1 MKEKKTKVCMIVQ
14 DKMVKGGIAAVI
26 SGYYGSKLEQDYDMI
41 YVESYKDGG
50 KLTKLFKGICGYFH
64 FAKVLLRDRPD
75 IVHMHSSFGP
85 SFYRSL
91 PFIYMASWAKK
102 PMINH
107 IHGSEFDKFYTNAS
121 EQKKRLVRKAWGE
134 CDRFIVLSESWKERF
149 SEVIPTEKMTVIE
162 NYSIVKGKIGRSC
175 CHNQVLFLG
184 AINQM
189 KGCYDMVDVIKRVAE
204 VVPDIKMVVAGAGEI
219 EQVKAKAAAE
229 GAAEYFVFPGWVRRE
244 QKERLLEESDVFF
257 LPSYTEGM
265 PMSVLDAM
273 GYGLP
278 IVTTNV
284 GGIPRIVHE
293 GKNGFMCE
301 PGNTAG
307 FAEAITQILTESNM
321 RKNMG
326 KHSLAIVKG
335 HYSLENHLE
344 EIGKVYQLYGREE
357 KGNE

>member
-1 MKEKKTKVCMIVQ
+1 MQKKTKVCMIVQ
-14 DKMVKGGIAAVI
+14 NKMVKGGIAAVV

-64 FAKVLLRDRPD
+64 FAKVLLVDRPD

-91 PFIYMASWAKK
+91 PFIYMSSWAKK
-102 PMINH
+102 PMIDH
-107 IHGSEFDKFYTNAS
+107 IHGSEFDKLYTNAS
-121 EQKKRLVRKAWGE
+121 ERKKKLVRKAWGK
-134 CDRFIVLSESWKERF
+134 CNRFIVLSESWKERF
-149 SEVIPTEKMTVIE
+149 SEVIPNEKMTVIE
-162 NYSIVKGKIGRSC
+162 NYSIVKDGINRSQ
-175 CHNQVLFLG
+175 CHNQVLLLG

-219 EQVKAKAAAE
+219 EQVKSKAIAE
-229 GAAEYFVFPGWVRRE
+229 GVAEHFAFPGWVRGE
-244 QKERLLEESDVFF
+244 QKEKLLKESDVFF

-278 IVTTNV
+278 IVASNV

-293 GKNGFMCE
+293 GENGFMRE
-301 PGNTAG
+301 PGDTAG
-307 FAEAITQILTESNM
+307 FAEAIIQIMTSDAM
-321 RKNMG
+321 RINMG
-326 KHSLAIVKG
+326 KQSMEIVKER
-335 HYSLENHLE
+335 YSLEKHIELLE
-344 EIGKVYQLYGREE
+344 NVYVLMQ
-357 KGNE
+357 

>member
-1 MKEKKTKVCMIVQ
+1 MQKKTRVCMIVQ
-14 DKMVKGGIAAVI
+14 NKMVKGGIAAVV

-64 FAKVLLRDRPD
+64 FAKVLLVDRPEL
-75 IVHMHSSFGP
+75 VHMHSSFGP

-107 IHGSEFDKFYTNAS
+107 IHGSEFDKLYTNAS
-121 EQKKRLVRKAWGE
+121 ERKKRLVRKAWGK
-134 CDRFIVLSESWKERF
+134 CTRFIVLSESWKERF
-149 SEVIPTEKMTVIE
+149 SEVIPVEKMTVIE
-162 NYSIVKGKIGRSC
+162 NYSVVKEGIDRSQC
-175 CHNQVLFLG
+175 RNQVLFLG

-189 KGCYDMVDVIKRVAE
+189 KGCYDMVDVIKRVAK
-204 VVPDIKMVVAGAGEI
+204 VVPNVKMVVAGDGEI
-219 EQVKAKAAAE
+219 EQVKAKVEAE
-229 GAAEYFVFPGWVRRE
+229 GLTEHFAFPGWVRGE

-278 IVTTNV
+278 IVATNV

-293 GKNGFMCE
+293 GENGFMRE
-301 PGNTAG
+301 PGDTAG
-307 FAEAITQILTESNM
+307 FADALIQILTDNALRSNFGEESL
-321 RKNMG
+321 K
-326 KHSLAIVKG
+326 IVKSR
-335 HYSLENHLE
+335 YSLEKHIESLE
-344 EIGKVYQLYGREE
+344 KVYRLLL
-357 KGNE
+357 

>member
-1 MKEKKTKVCMIVQ
+1 MQKKTKVCMIVQ
-14 DKMVKGGIAAVI
+14 NKMVKGGIAAVV
-26 SGYYGSKLEQDYDMI
+26 SGYYGSKLERDYDMI

-64 FAKVLLRDRPD
+64 FVKVLLVDRPD

-91 PFIYMASWAKK
+91 PFIYMSSWAKK

-107 IHGSEFDKFYTNAS
+107 IHGSEFDKLYTNAS
-121 EQKKRLVRKAWGE
+121 ERKKKLVRKAWGK
-134 CDRFIVLSESWKERF
+134 CNRFIVLSESWKERF
-149 SEVIPTEKMTVIE
+149 SEVIPNEKMTVIE
-162 NYSIVKGKIGRSC
+162 NYSIVKDGINRSQ

-189 KGCYDMVDVIKRVAE
+189 KGCYDMVDVTKRVAE

-219 EQVKAKAAAE
+219 EQVKSKAIAE
-229 GAAEYFVFPGWVRRE
+229 GVAEHFAFPGWVRGE
-244 QKERLLEESDVFF
+244 QKEKLLKESDVFF

-278 IVTTNV
+278 IVASNV
-284 GGIPRIVHE
+284 GGIPRLVHE
-293 GKNGFMCE
+293 GENGFMRE
-301 PGNTAG
+301 PGDTAG
-307 FAEAITQILTESNM
+307 FAEAIIQIMTSDAM
-321 RKNMG
+321 RINMG
-326 KHSLAIVKG
+326 KQSMEIVKER
-335 HYSLENHLE
+335 YSLEKHIELLE
-344 EIGKVYQLYGREE
+344 NVYVLMQ
-357 KGNE
+357 

>member
-1 MKEKKTKVCMIVQ
+1 MQKKTKVCMIVQ
-14 DKMVKGGIAAVI
+14 NKMVKGGIAAVV

-64 FAKVLLRDRPD
+64 FAKVLLVDRPD

-91 PFIYMASWAKK
+91 PFIYMSSWAKK
-102 PMINH
+102 PMIDH
-107 IHGSEFDKFYTNAS
+107 IHGSEFDKLYTNAS
-121 EQKKRLVRKAWGE
+121 ERKKKLVRKAWGK
-134 CDRFIVLSESWKERF
+134 CNRFIVLSESWKERF
-149 SEVIPTEKMTVIE
+149 SEVIPNEKMTVIE
-162 NYSIVKGKIGRSC
+162 NYSIVKDGINRSQ
-175 CHNQVLFLG
+175 CHNQVWFLG

-219 EQVKAKAAAE
+219 EQVKSKAIAE
-229 GAAEYFVFPGWVRRE
+229 GVAEHFAFPGWVRGE
-244 QKERLLEESDVFF
+244 QKEKLLKESDVFF

-278 IVTTNV
+278 IVASNV

-293 GKNGFMCE
+293 GENGFMRE
-301 PGNTAG
+301 PGDTAG
-307 FAEAITQILTESNM
+307 FAEAIIQIMTSDAM
-321 RKNMG
+321 RINMG
-326 KHSLAIVKG
+326 KQSMEIVKER
-335 HYSLENHLE
+335 YSLEKHIELLE
-344 EIGKVYQLYGREE
+344 NVYVLMQ
-357 KGNE
+357 

>member
-1 MKEKKTKVCMIVQ
+1 MIVQ
-14 DKMVKGGIAAVI
+14 NKMVKGGIAAVV

-64 FAKVLLRDRPD
+64 FAKVLLVDRPD

-91 PFIYMASWAKK
+91 PFIYMSSWAKK
-102 PMINH
+102 PMIDH
-107 IHGSEFDKFYTNAS
+107 IHGSEFDKLYTNAS
-121 EQKKRLVRKAWGE
+121 ERKKKLVRKAWGK
-134 CDRFIVLSESWKERF
+134 CNRFIVLSESWKERF
-149 SEVIPTEKMTVIE
+149 SEVIPNEKMTVIE
-162 NYSIVKGKIGRSC
+162 NYSIVKDGINRSQ

-219 EQVKAKAAAE
+219 EQVKSKAIAE
-229 GAAEYFVFPGWVRRE
+229 GVAEHFAFPGWVRGE
-244 QKERLLEESDVFF
+244 QKEKLLKESDVFF

-278 IVTTNV
+278 IVASNV

-293 GKNGFMCE
+293 GENGFMRE
-301 PGNTAG
+301 PGDTAG
-307 FAEAITQILTESNM
+307 FAEAIIQIMTSDAM
-321 RKNMG
+321 RINMG
-326 KHSLAIVKG
+326 KQSMEIVKER
-335 HYSLENHLE
+335 YSLEKHIELLE
-344 EIGKVYQLYGREE
+344 NVYVLMQ
-357 KGNE
+357 

>member
-1 MKEKKTKVCMIVQ
+1 MQKKTKVCMIVQ
-14 DKMVKGGIAAVI
+14 NKMVKGGIAAVV
-26 SGYYGSKLEQDYDMI
+26 SGYYGSKLERDYDMI

-64 FAKVLLRDRPD
+64 FVKVLLVDRPD

-91 PFIYMASWAKK
+91 PFIYMSSWAKK

-107 IHGSEFDKFYTNAS
+107 IHGSEFDKLYTNAS
-121 EQKKRLVRKAWGE
+121 ARKKKLVRKAWGK
-134 CDRFIVLSESWKERF
+134 CNRFIVLSESWKERF
-149 SEVIPTEKMTVIE
+149 SEVIPNEKMTVIE
-162 NYSIVKGKIGRSC
+162 NYSIVKDGINRSQ

-189 KGCYDMVDVIKRVAE
+189 KGCYDMVDVTKRVAE

-219 EQVKAKAAAE
+219 EQVKSKAIAE
-229 GAAEYFVFPGWVRRE
+229 GVAEHFAFPGWVRGE
-244 QKERLLEESDVFF
+244 QKEKLLKESDVFF

-278 IVTTNV
+278 IVASNV
-284 GGIPRIVHE
+284 GGIPRLVHE
-293 GKNGFMCE
+293 GENGFMRE
-301 PGNTAG
+301 PGDTAG
-307 FAEAITQILTESNM
+307 FAEAIIQIMTSDAM
-321 RKNMG
+321 RINMG
-326 KHSLAIVKG
+326 KQSMEIVKER
-335 HYSLENHLE
+335 YSLEKHIELLE
-344 EIGKVYQLYGREE
+344 NVYVLMQ
-357 KGNE
+357 

>member
-1 MKEKKTKVCMIVQ
+1 MQKKTKVCMIVQ
-14 DKMVKGGIAAVI
+14 NKMVKGGIAAVV
-26 SGYYGSKLEQDYDMI
+26 SGYYGSKLERDYDMI

-64 FAKVLLRDRPD
+64 FVKVLLVDRPD

-91 PFIYMASWAKK
+91 PFIYMSFWAKK

-107 IHGSEFDKFYTNAS
+107 IHGSEFDKLYTNAS
-121 EQKKRLVRKAWGE
+121 ERKKKLVRKAWGK
-134 CDRFIVLSESWKERF
+134 CNRFIVLSESWKERF
-149 SEVIPTEKMTVIE
+149 SEVIPNEKMTVIE
-162 NYSIVKGKIGRSC
+162 NYSIVKDGINRSQ

-189 KGCYDMVDVIKRVAE
+189 KGCYDMVDVTKRIAE

-219 EQVKAKAAAE
+219 EQVKSKAIAE
-229 GAAEYFVFPGWVRRE
+229 GVAEHFAFPGWVRGE
-244 QKERLLEESDVFF
+244 QKEKLLKESDVFF

-278 IVTTNV
+278 IVASNV

-293 GKNGFMCE
+293 GENGFMRE
-301 PGNTAG
+301 PGDTAG
-307 FAEAITQILTESNM
+307 FAEAIIQIMTSDAM
-321 RKNMG
+321 RINMG
-326 KHSLAIVKG
+326 KQSMEIVKER
-335 HYSLENHLE
+335 YSLEKHIELLE
-344 EIGKVYQLYGREE
+344 NVYVLMQ
-357 KGNE
+357 

>member
-1 MKEKKTKVCMIVQ
+1 MQKKTKVCMIVQ
-14 DKMVKGGIAAVI
+14 NKMVKGGIAAVV
-26 SGYYGSKLEQDYDMI
+26 SGYYGSKLERDYDMI

-64 FAKVLLRDRPD
+64 FVKVLLVDRPD

-91 PFIYMASWAKK
+91 PFIYMSSWAKK

-107 IHGSEFDKFYTNAS
+107 IHGSEFDKLYTNAS
-121 EQKKRLVRKAWGE
+121 ERKKKLVRKAWGK
-134 CDRFIVLSESWKERF
+134 CNRFIVLSESWKERF
-149 SEVIPTEKMTVIE
+149 SEVIPNEKMTVIE
-162 NYSIVKGKIGRSC
+162 NYSIVKDGINRSQ

-189 KGCYDMVDVIKRVAE
+189 KGCYDMVDVTKRVAE

-219 EQVKAKAAAE
+219 EQVKSKAIAGGVAE
-229 GAAEYFVFPGWVRRE
+229 HFAFPGWVRGE
-244 QKERLLEESDVFF
+244 QKEKLLKESDVFF

-278 IVTTNV
+278 IVASNV

-293 GKNGFMCE
+293 GENGFMRE
-301 PGNTAG
+301 PGDTAG
-307 FAEAITQILTESNM
+307 FAEAIIQIMTSDAM
-321 RKNMG
+321 RINMG
-326 KHSLAIVKG
+326 KQSMEIVKER
-335 HYSLENHLE
+335 YSLEKHIELLE
-344 EIGKVYQLYGREE
+344 NVYVLMQ
-357 KGNE
+357 

>member
-1 MKEKKTKVCMIVQ
+1 MQKKTKVCMIVQ
-14 DKMVKGGIAAVI
+14 NKMVKGGIAAVV

-41 YVESYKDGG
+41 YVGSYKDGG

-64 FAKVLLRDRPD
+64 FAKVLLVDRPD

-91 PFIYMASWAKK
+91 PFIYMSSWAKK
-102 PMINH
+102 PMIDH
-107 IHGSEFDKFYTNAS
+107 IHGSEFDKLYTNAS
-121 EQKKRLVRKAWGE
+121 ERKKKLVRKAWGK
-134 CDRFIVLSESWKERF
+134 CNRFIVLSESWKERF
-149 SEVIPTEKMTVIE
+149 SEVIPNEKMTVIE
-162 NYSIVKGKIGRSC
+162 NYSIVKDGINRSQ

-219 EQVKAKAAAE
+219 EQVKSKAIAE
-229 GAAEYFVFPGWVRRE
+229 GVAEHFAFPGWVRGE
-244 QKERLLEESDVFF
+244 QKEKLLKESDVFF

-278 IVTTNV
+278 IVASNV

-293 GKNGFMCE
+293 GENGFMRE
-301 PGNTAG
+301 PGDTAG
-307 FAEAITQILTESNM
+307 FAEAIIQIMTSDAM
-321 RKNMG
+321 RINMG
-326 KHSLAIVKG
+326 KQSMEIVKER
-335 HYSLENHLE
+335 YSLEKHIELLE
-344 EIGKVYQLYGREE
+344 NVYVLMQ
-357 KGNE
+357 

>member
-1 MKEKKTKVCMIVQ
+1 MQKKTKVCMIVQ
-14 DKMVKGGIAAVI
+14 NKMVKGGIAAVV
-26 SGYYGSKLEQDYDMI
+26 SGYYGSKLERDYDMI

-64 FAKVLLRDRPD
+64 FVKVLLVDRPD

-91 PFIYMASWAKK
+91 PFIYMSSWAKK

-107 IHGSEFDKFYTNAS
+107 IHGSEFDKLYTNAS
-121 EQKKRLVRKAWGE
+121 ERKKKLVRKAWGK
-134 CDRFIVLSESWKERF
+134 CNRFIVLSESWKERF
-149 SEVIPTEKMTVIE
+149 SEVIPNEKMTVIE
-162 NYSIVKGKIGRSC
+162 NYSIVKDGINRSQ
-175 CHNQVLFLG
+175 CHNQMLFLG

-219 EQVKAKAAAE
+219 EQVKSKAIAE
-229 GAAEYFVFPGWVRRE
+229 GVAEHFAFPGWVRGE
-244 QKERLLEESDVFF
+244 QKEKLLKESDVFF

-278 IVTTNV
+278 IVASNV

-293 GKNGFMCE
+293 GENGFMRE
-301 PGNTAG
+301 PGDTAG
-307 FAEAITQILTESNM
+307 FAEAIIQIMTSDAM
-321 RKNMG
+321 RINMG
-326 KHSLAIVKG
+326 KQSMEIVKER
-335 HYSLENHLE
+335 YSLEKHIELLE
-344 EIGKVYQLYGREE
+344 NVYVLMQ
-357 KGNE
+357 

>member
-1 MKEKKTKVCMIVQ
+1 MQKKPKVCMIVQ
-14 DKMVKGGIAAVI
+14 NKMVKGGIAAVV
-26 SGYYGSKLEQDYDMI
+26 SGYYGSKLERDYNMI

-50 KLTKLFKGICGYFH
+50 KLAKLFKGICGYFH
-64 FAKVLLRDRPD
+64 FAKVLLADRPD

-91 PFIYMASWAKK
+91 PFIYMSSWAKK

-121 EQKKRLVRKAWGE
+121 EQKKKLVRNAWGK
-134 CDRFIVLSESWKERF
+134 CNRFIALSESWKERF
-149 SEVIPTEKMTVIE
+149 SEVIPNEKITVIE
-162 NYSIVKGKIGRSC
+162 NYSIIKDGIDRSQ

-184 AINQM
+184 TINQM

-219 EQVKAKAAAE
+219 EHVKSKLIAAGVAE
-229 GAAEYFVFPGWVRRE
+229 HFVFPGWVRGE
-244 QKERLLEESDVFF
+244 QKEKLLKESDVFF

-278 IVTTNV
+278 IVASNV
-284 GGIPRIVHE
+284 GGIPRIVHDGE
-293 GKNGFMCE
+293 NGFMRE
-301 PGNTAG
+301 PSDTVG
-307 FAEAITQILTESNM
+307 FAETIIQILTDDSI
-321 RKNMG
+321 RQNMG
-326 KHSLAIVKG
+326 KQSLKIVKERC
-335 HYSLENHLE
+335 SLEKHIG
-344 EIGKVYQLYGREE
+344 EIEKVYQLF
-357 KGNE
+357 

>member
-1 MKEKKTKVCMIVQ
+1 MQKKTKVCMIVQ
-14 DKMVKGGIAAVI
+14 NKMVKGGIAAVV

-64 FAKVLLRDRPD
+64 FAKVLLVDRPD

-91 PFIYMASWAKK
+91 PFIYMSSWAKK
-102 PMINH
+102 PMIDH
-107 IHGSEFDKFYTNAS
+107 IHGSDFDKLYTNAS
-121 EQKKRLVRKAWGE
+121 ERKKKLVRKAWGK
-134 CDRFIVLSESWKERF
+134 CNRFIVLSESWKERF
-149 SEVIPTEKMTVIE
+149 SEVIPNEKMTVIE
-162 NYSIVKGKIGRSC
+162 NYSIVKDGINRSQ

-219 EQVKAKAAAE
+219 EQVKSKAIAE
-229 GAAEYFVFPGWVRRE
+229 GVAEHFAFPGWVRGE
-244 QKERLLEESDVFF
+244 QKEKLLKESDVFF

-278 IVTTNV
+278 IVASNV

-293 GKNGFMCE
+293 GENGFMRE
-301 PGNTAG
+301 PGDTAG
-307 FAEAITQILTESNM
+307 FAEAIIQIMTSDAM
-321 RKNMG
+321 RINMG
-326 KHSLAIVKG
+326 KQSMEIVKER
-335 HYSLENHLE
+335 YSLEKHIELLE
-344 EIGKVYQLYGREE
+344 NVYVLMQ
-357 KGNE
+357 

>member
-1 MKEKKTKVCMIVQ
+1 MQKKTKVCMIVQ
-14 DKMVKGGIAAVI
+14 NKMVKGGIAAVV

-64 FAKVLLRDRPD
+64 FAKVLLVDRPD

-91 PFIYMASWAKK
+91 PFIYMSSWAKK
-102 PMINH
+102 PMIDH
-107 IHGSEFDKFYTNAS
+107 IHGSEFDKLYTNAS
-121 EQKKRLVRKAWGE
+121 ERKKKLVRKAWGK
-134 CDRFIVLSESWKERF
+134 CNRFIVLSESWKERF
-149 SEVIPTEKMTVIE
+149 SEVIPNEKMTVIE
-162 NYSIVKGKIGRSC
+162 NYSIVKDGINRSQ

-219 EQVKAKAAAE
+219 EQVKSKAIAE
-229 GAAEYFVFPGWVRRE
+229 GVAEHFAFPGWVRGE
-244 QKERLLEESDVFF
+244 QKKKLLKESDVFF

-278 IVTTNV
+278 IVASNV

-293 GKNGFMCE
+293 GENGFMRE
-301 PGNTAG
+301 PGDTAG
-307 FAEAITQILTESNM
+307 FAEAIIQIMTSDAM
-321 RKNMG
+321 RINMG
-326 KHSLAIVKG
+326 KQSMEIVKER
-335 HYSLENHLE
+335 YSLEKHIELLE
-344 EIGKVYQLYGREE
+344 NVYVLMQ
-357 KGNE
+357 

>member
-1 MKEKKTKVCMIVQ
+1 MQKKTKVCMIVQ
-14 DKMVKGGIAAVI
+14 NKMVQGGIAAVV

-64 FAKVLLRDRPD
+64 FAKVLLVDRPD

-91 PFIYMASWAKK
+91 PFIYMSSWAKK
-102 PMINH
+102 PMIDH
-107 IHGSEFDKFYTNAS
+107 IHGSEFDKLYTNAS
-121 EQKKRLVRKAWGE
+121 ERKKKLVRKAWGK
-134 CDRFIVLSESWKERF
+134 CNRFIVLSESWKERF
-149 SEVIPTEKMTVIE
+149 SEVIPNEKMTVIE
-162 NYSIVKGKIGRSC
+162 NYSIVKDGIDRSL

-189 KGCYDMVDVIKRVAE
+189 KGCYDMVDVTKRVAE
-204 VVPDIKMVVAGAGEI
+204 VVPDVKMVVAGAGEI
-219 EQVKAKAAAE
+219 EQVTSKATAE
-229 GAAEYFVFPGWVRRE
+229 GVAGHFVFPGWVRGE
-244 QKERLLEESDVFF
+244 QKEKLLKESDIFF

-278 IVTTNV
+278 IVSTNV

-293 GKNGFMCE
+293 GENGFLRE
-301 PGNTAG
+301 PGDMTG
-307 FAEAITQILTESNM
+307 FTETIIQILTDDSM
-321 RKNMG
+321 RQNMG
-326 KHSLAIVKG
+326 EQSLKIVKER
-335 HYSLENHLE
+335 YSLEKHIE
-344 EIGKVYQLYGREE
+344 EIEKVYEGVIC
-357 KGNE
+357 K

>member
-1 MKEKKTKVCMIVQ
+1 MQKKTKVCMIVQ
-14 DKMVKGGIAAVI
+14 NKMVKGGIAAVV

-64 FAKVLLRDRPD
+64 FAKVLLVDRPD
-75 IVHMHSSFGP
+75 IVHMHSSFGT

-91 PFIYMASWAKK
+91 PFIYMSSWAKK
-102 PMINH
+102 PMIDH
-107 IHGSEFDKFYTNAS
+107 IHGSEFDKLYTNAS
-121 EQKKRLVRKAWGE
+121 ERKKKLVRKAWGK
-134 CDRFIVLSESWKERF
+134 CNRFIVLSESWKERF
-149 SEVIPTEKMTVIE
+149 SEVIPNEKMTVIE
-162 NYSIVKGKIGRSC
+162 NYSIVKDGINRRQ

-219 EQVKAKAAAE
+219 EQVKSKAIAE
-229 GAAEYFVFPGWVRRE
+229 GVAEHFAFPGWVRGE
-244 QKERLLEESDVFF
+244 QKEKLLKESDVFF

-278 IVTTNV
+278 IVASNV

-293 GKNGFMCE
+293 GENGFMRE
-301 PGNTAG
+301 PGDTAG
-307 FAEAITQILTESNM
+307 FAEAIIQIMTSDAM
-321 RKNMG
+321 RINMG
-326 KHSLAIVKG
+326 KQSMEIVKER
-335 HYSLENHLE
+335 YSLEKHIELLE
-344 EIGKVYQLYGREE
+344 NVYVLMQ
-357 KGNE
+357 

>member
-1 MKEKKTKVCMIVQ
+1 MQKKTKVCIIVQ
-14 DKMVKGGIAAVI
+14 NKMVKGGIAAVV
-26 SGYYGSKLEQDYDMI
+26 SGYYGSKLEQDYDII

-64 FAKVLLRDRPD
+64 FAKVLLVDRPD

-91 PFIYMASWAKK
+91 PFIYMSSWAKK
-102 PMINH
+102 PMIDH
-107 IHGSEFDKFYTNAS
+107 IHGSEFDKLYTNAS
-121 EQKKRLVRKAWGE
+121 ERKKKLVRKAWGK
-134 CDRFIVLSESWKERF
+134 CNRFIVLSESWKERF
-149 SEVIPTEKMTVIE
+149 SEVIPNEKMTVIE
-162 NYSIVKGKIGRSC
+162 NYSIVKDGINRSQ

-219 EQVKAKAAAE
+219 EQVKSKAIAE
-229 GAAEYFVFPGWVRRE
+229 GVAEHFAFPGWVRGE
-244 QKERLLEESDVFF
+244 QKEKLLKESDVFF

-278 IVTTNV
+278 IVASNV

-293 GKNGFMCE
+293 GENGFMRE
-301 PGNTAG
+301 PGDTAG
-307 FAEAITQILTESNM
+307 FAEAIIQIMTSDAM
-321 RKNMG
+321 RINMG
-326 KHSLAIVKG
+326 KQSMEIVKER
-335 HYSLENHLE
+335 YSLEKHIELLE
-344 EIGKVYQLYGREE
+344 NVYVLMQ
-357 KGNE
+357 

>member
-1 MKEKKTKVCMIVQ
+1 MQKKTKVCMIVQ
-14 DKMVKGGIAAVI
+14 NKMVKGGIAAVV

-64 FAKVLLRDRPD
+64 FAKVLLVDRPD

-91 PFIYMASWAKK
+91 PFIYMSSWAKK
-102 PMINH
+102 PMIDH
-107 IHGSEFDKFYTNAS
+107 IHGSEFDKLYTNAS
-121 EQKKRLVRKAWGE
+121 ERKKKLVRKAWGK
-134 CDRFIVLSESWKERF
+134 CNRFIVLSESWKERF
-149 SEVIPTEKMTVIE
+149 SEVIPNEKMTVIE
-162 NYSIVKGKIGRSC
+162 NYSIVKDGINRSQ

-219 EQVKAKAAAE
+219 EQVKSKAIAE
-229 GAAEYFVFPGWVRRE
+229 GVAEHFAFPGWVRGE
-244 QKERLLEESDVFF
+244 QKEKLLKESDVFF

-278 IVTTNV
+278 IVASNV

-293 GKNGFMCE
+293 GENGFMRE
-301 PGNTAG
+301 PGDTAG
-307 FAEAITQILTESNM
+307 FTEAIIQIMTSDAM
-321 RKNMG
+321 RINMG
-326 KHSLAIVKG
+326 KQSMEIVKER
-335 HYSLENHLE
+335 YSLEKHIELLE
-344 EIGKVYQLYGREE
+344 NVYVLMQ
-357 KGNE
+357 